1 MRLFCGGDEKT
12 ESTASHVSSTGALYV
27 ACVGLQRGCVP
38 QRAIR
43 SANNSRHSRH
53 YKWSLRLANIAPSA
67 VDCNTVA
74 CILMGGLVIYSR
86 HAGSCALHSYR
97 CKAFVRS
104 AYGAGYDGFHR
115 PQGWKVGKN
124 AYLMFITLSSEL
136 FSQIERVQETTRKC
150 LQIFS

>member
-43 SANNSRHSRH
+43 SANNSRHSRD

-67 VDCNTVA
+67 VDCNTVF
-74 CILMGGLVIYSR
+74 IHVMR
-86 HAGSCALHSYR
+86 DHAHCTHTDARRLCAVPTVPGMMDFIGR
-97 CKAFVRS
+97 
-104 AYGAGYDGFHR
+104 
-115 PQGWKVGKN
+115 KVGK
-124 AYLMFITLSSEL
+124 
-136 FSQIERVQETTRKC
+136 
-150 LQIFS
+150 